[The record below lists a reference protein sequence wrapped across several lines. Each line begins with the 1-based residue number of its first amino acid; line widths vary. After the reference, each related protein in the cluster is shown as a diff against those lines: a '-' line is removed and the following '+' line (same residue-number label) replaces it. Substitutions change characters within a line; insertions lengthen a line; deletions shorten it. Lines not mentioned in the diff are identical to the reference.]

1 MVPSHY
7 SEFRRWLAD
16 DAVLMVDGEMLHA
29 VSKHGWNRTPASL
42 SMSNHEFMSVL
53 MEEVGECSHE
63 INYDSANPENFRA
76 ELIQVATMALARLY
90 ALDTSNT
97 YLNELEAHPIPVYNP
112 SAGIAAG
119 IEMYENSYL
128 KTKTND
134 LEPPR

>member
-1 MVPSHY
+1 MSMVPSHY

-29 VSKHGWNRTPASL
+29 VSKHGWNRTPTSL

-63 INYDSANPENFRA
+63 INYDSTNLDNFRA
-76 ELIQVATMALARLY
+76 ELVQVVTMGLARLY
-90 ALDTSNT
+90 ALDTTNE
-97 YLNELEAHPIPVYNP
+97 YLNELERLPLTEYKGSH
-112 SAGIAAG
+112 
-119 IEMYENSYL
+119 SYL
-128 KTKTND
+128 KTKTNN